1 MGIGSILGGLAGLLI
16 PGGGALFSSI
26 GSGLGSLLIDKE
38 SPKDAIK
45 NALFAGAGAKLFGA
59 GVTGSAMGQSATKG
73 LASLGV
79 GTSAGIEK
87 VLGAAAPTA
96 AATTAAVANAP
107 AIAGGLSAEQI
118 YGGITVLGAASDMA
132 RPPSTGSQ
140 KFFSYHTGTPF
151 DTEAEAQAEDRK
163 FEARNNMSYE
173 GGNLPAP
180 TTFHSSGRISGGYAQ
195 GGYIEGP
202 GTGTSDSVPAEIRQ
216 DGVPVQKALLSDGE
230 FVMTEAAVKGAG
242 NGDRNKG
249 AANMY
254 AMMRDFERGQA

>member
-1 MGIGSILGGLAGLLI
+1 MGIGSVLGGIAGLLI

-45 NALFAGAGAKLFGA
+45 SALLAGAGAKLFG
-59 GVTGSAMGQSATKG
+59 TGITSSAMGQSAQKG
-73 LASLGV
+73 LARLGV
-79 GTSAGIEK
+79 GTSAGIEN
-87 VLGAAAPTA
+87 VLGAAAAPTA
-96 AATTAAVANAP
+96 AAVANAP
-107 AIAGGLSAEQI
+107 AIAGGLSAGQL
-118 YGGITVLGAASDMA
+118 YGGLTALSAVSDMTRKPNVA
-132 RPPSTGSQ
+132 PT
-140 KFFSYHTGTPF
+140 KYFSYHTGSPF
-151 DTEAEAQAEDRK
+151 DTEAEARAEDRK

-173 GGNLPAP
+173 DNNLPAP

-202 GTGTSDSVPAEIRQ
+202 GTGTSDSIPAVIKQ
-216 DGVPVQKALLSDGE
+216 GGVPVQEALLSDGE

-242 NGDRNKG
+242 NGNRKQG

>member
-1 MGIGSILGGLAGLLI
+1 MGIGSVLGGIAGLLI

-45 NALFAGAGAKLFGA
+45 SALLAGAGAKLFG
-59 GVTGSAMGQSATKG
+59 TGITSSAMGQSAQKG
-73 LASLGV
+73 LARLGV
-79 GTSAGIEK
+79 GTSAGIEN
-87 VLGAAAPTA
+87 VLGAAAAPTA
-96 AATTAAVANAP
+96 AAVANAP
-107 AIAGGLSAEQI
+107 AIAGGLSAGQL
-118 YGGITVLGAASDMA
+118 YGGLTALSAVSDMTRQPNVA
-132 RPPSTGSQ
+132 PT
-140 KFFSYHTGTPF
+140 KYFSYHTGSPF
-151 DTEAEAQAEDRK
+151 DTEAEARAEDRK

-173 GGNLPAP
+173 DNNLPAP

-202 GTGTSDSVPAEIRQ
+202 GTGTSDSIPAVIKQ
-216 DGVPVQKALLSDGE
+216 GGVPVQEALLSDGE

-242 NGDRNKG
+242 NGNRKQG

>member
-1 MGIGSILGGLAGLLI
+1 MGIGSILGGIAGLLI

-45 NALFAGAGAKLFGA
+45 SALLAGAGAKLFG
-59 GVTGSAMGQSATKG
+59 TGITSSAMGQSAQKG
-73 LASLGV
+73 LARLGV
-79 GTSAGIEK
+79 GTSAGIEN
-87 VLGAAAPTA
+87 VLGAAAAPTA
-96 AATTAAVANAP
+96 AAVANAP
-107 AIAGGLSAEQI
+107 AIAGGLSAGQL
-118 YGGITVLGAASDMA
+118 YGGLTALSAVSDMTRQPNVA
-132 RPPSTGSQ
+132 PT
-140 KFFSYHTGTPF
+140 KYFSYHTGSPF
-151 DTEAEAQAEDRK
+151 DTEAEARAEDRK

-173 GGNLPAP
+173 ENNLPAP

-202 GTGTSDSVPAEIRQ
+202 GTGTSDSIPAVIKQ
-216 DGVPVQKALLSDGE
+216 GGVPVQEALLSDGE

-242 NGDRNKG
+242 NGNRKQG

>member
-1 MGIGSILGGLAGLLI
+1 MGIGSVLGGIAGLLI

-45 NALFAGAGAKLFGA
+45 SALLAGAGAKLFG
-59 GVTGSAMGQSATKG
+59 TGITSSAMGQSAQKG
-73 LASLGV
+73 LARLGV
-79 GTSAGIEK
+79 GTSAGIEN
-87 VLGAAAPTA
+87 VLGAAAAPTA
-96 AATTAAVANAP
+96 AAVANAP
-107 AIAGGLSAEQI
+107 AIAGGLSAEQL
-118 YGGITVLGAASDMA
+118 YGGLTVLGTASDMA
-132 RPPSTGSQ
+132 RQPNVAPT
-140 KFFSYHTGTPF
+140 KYFSYHTGSPF
-151 DTEAEAQAEDRK
+151 DTEAEARAEDRK

-173 GGNLPAP
+173 ENNLPAP

-202 GTGTSDSVPAEIRQ
+202 GTGTSDSIPAVIKQ
-216 DGVPVQKALLSDGE
+216 GGVPVQEALLSDGE

-242 NGDRNKG
+242 NGNRKQG

>member
-1 MGIGSILGGLAGLLI
+1 
-16 PGGGALFSSI
+16 LFSSI

-45 NALFAGAGAKLFGA
+45 SALLAGAGAKLFG
-59 GVTGSAMGQSATKG
+59 TGITSSAMGQSAQKG
-73 LASLGV
+73 LARLGV
-79 GTSAGIEK
+79 GTSTGIEN
-87 VLGAAAPTA
+87 VLGAAAAPTA
-96 AATTAAVANAP
+96 AAVANAP
-107 AIAGGLSAEQI
+107 AIAGGLSAGQL
-118 YGGITVLGAASDMA
+118 YGGLTALSAVSDMTRKPNVA
-132 RPPSTGSQ
+132 PT
-140 KFFSYHTGTPF
+140 KYFSYHTGSPF
-151 DTEAEAQAEDRK
+151 DTEAEARAEDRK

-173 GGNLPAP
+173 DNNLPAP

-202 GTGTSDSVPAEIRQ
+202 GTGTSDSIPAVIKQ
-216 DGVPVQKALLSDGE
+216 GGVPVQEALLSDGE

-242 NGDRNKG
+242 NGNRKQG